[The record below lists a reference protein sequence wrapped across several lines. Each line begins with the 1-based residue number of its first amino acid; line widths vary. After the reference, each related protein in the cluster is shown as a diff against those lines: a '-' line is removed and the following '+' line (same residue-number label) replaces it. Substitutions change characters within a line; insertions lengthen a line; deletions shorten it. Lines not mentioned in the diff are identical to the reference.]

1 MKSPARTIIFTVV
14 IAAALIVSG
23 GLSQKSDSA
32 KPGLNKE
39 ILSMPGAKPS
49 ALPFSSGVKVGDFL
63 FLSGVVGTD
72 LKTNELVSP
81 DVGGQTRQ
89 CLEKFK
95 QVMAQAGM
103 DLGNAVSAT
112 VYLTDLKDYD
122 EMNKAYGAYFLKD
135 PPARACVQVANLV
148 RSAKVEISMIA
159 VK

>member
-1 MKSPARTIIFTVV
+1 MKSSTRTAIMAVV
-14 IAAALIVSG
+14 ITTVFFVAA
-23 GLSQKSDSA
+23 GLGQKSDSP
-32 KPGLNKE
+32 KPVLGKD
-39 ILSMPGAKPS
+39 ILTMPGAKPS
-49 ALPFSSGVKVGDFL
+49 TLPFSSGVKVGNFV

-89 CLEKFK
+89 CLEKLK

-122 EMNKAYGAYFLKD
+122 EMNKAYGAYFAKGA
-135 PPARACVQVANLV
+135 PARACVQVANLV
-148 RSAKVEISMIA
+148 KGAKVEISMIA
-159 VK
+159 AK

>member
-1 MKSPARTIIFTVV
+1 MKSSTRTAIMAVV
-14 IAAALIVSG
+14 ITAAFFVATG
-23 GLSQKSDSA
+23 FGQKSDSP
-32 KPGLNKE
+32 KPVLSKE
-39 ILSMPGAKPS
+39 ILTMPGAKPS
-49 ALPFSSGVKVGDFL
+49 ALPFSSGIKVGNFV

-89 CLEKFK
+89 CLEKLK

-148 RSAKVEISMIA
+148 RGAKVEISMIA
-159 VK
+159 AR